1 MNETNFSRSKIG
13 KQAGTIG
20 FLCNLLLAT
29 GKIATGSIFSSVAVL
44 ADGINNLSDAA
55 ASGITLLGFH
65 FSKKPADKKHP
76 YGHARYE
83 YLSALVISAMIFVAG
98 FEVAK
103 SAVEQILHPVRVSL
117 TPLFAV
123 LLCISIATKLFL
135 VFFYSALEKKIHSDT
150 LLAAK
155 IDSRNDVLCT
165 GAVLISVGVE
175 HFFHIPID
183 GITSAALSLF
193 ILYSG
198 IRLAQKTISPILGED
213 GDPELKKKIIAHFE
227 ACKMVLGCHDL
238 IIHDYGPD
246 KRYASIHVEMDQT
259 ADPMESHSL
268 LDRLE
273 RECLRELGV
282 HLVTHL
288 DPVEKDDPKTATL
301 RTRINALLKMKNPR
315 LEMHDL
321 RFTNDEENLEVFFD
335 ITVPEDTVL
344 CREELEKAFGEAMK
358 SLDDKN
364 YMFHITLHL

>member
-1 MNETNFSRSKIG
+1 MNETNFTRSKIG
-13 KQAGTIG
+13 KRAGAVG
-20 FLCNLLLAT
+20 FFCNLFLAL
-29 GKIATGSIFSSVAVL
+29 GKIVAGSVFSSVSVL
-44 ADGINNLSDAA
+44 ADGVNNLSDAA
-55 ASGITLLGFH
+55 SSGVTLLGFH

-83 YLSALVISAMIFVAG
+83 YLSALVISAMILVAG

-103 SAVEQILHPVRVSL
+103 SAVGQILHPVRVSL

-135 VFFYSALEKKIHSDT
+135 VFFYSALEKKIRSDT

-198 IRLAQKTISPILGED
+198 IHLAKKTISPLLGED
-213 GDPELKKKIIAHFE
+213 GDPELKKKITSHFE

-259 ADPMESHSL
+259 ADPVESHRL

-273 RECLRELGV
+273 RECLRKFGV

-288 DPVEKDDPKTATL
+288 DPVEKDDPETAKMKVKIDT
-301 RTRINALLKMKNPR
+301 LLKMKDPR
-315 LEMHDL
+315 LEIHDL
-321 RFTNDEENLEVFFD
+321 RFEKSKNEIFFD
-335 ITVPEDTVL
+335 VTVPENSTL
-344 CREELEKAFGEAMK
+344 CKNELEKTMENAMH
-358 SLDDKN
+358 SLDDN
-364 YMFHITLHL
+364 RYIFHITLHL

>member
-1 MNETNFSRSKIG
+1 MNKEKQTRSLIG
-13 KQAGTIG
+13 KRAGLIG
-20 FLCNLLLAT
+20 ILCNLVLAA
-29 GKIATGSIFSSVAVL
+29 GKIATGIVFSSVSVL

-65 FSKKPADKKHP
+65 FSKKPADKEHP

-83 YLSALVISAMIFVAG
+83 YLTGLVISALILAVG
-98 FEVAK
+98 FELAK
-103 SAVEQILHPVRVSL
+103 SGVEAIIDPVKVALS
-117 TPLFAV
+117 PLFALV
-123 LLCISIATKLFL
+123 LGISIAVKLFL
-135 VFFYSALEKKIHSDT
+135 VFFFGSLGKKIGSST

-155 IDSRNDVLCT
+155 TDSRNDVLCT
-165 GAVLISVGVE
+165 TAVFVSVGAE
-175 HFFHIPID
+175 HFFDLHID

-198 IRLAQKTISPILGED
+198 ISLAKQTISPLLGEA
-213 GDPELKKKIIAHFE
+213 GDPELKEKILSRFK
-227 ACKMVLGCHDL
+227 ACNEIIGCHDL

-273 RECLRELGV
+273 RECLREFGV

-301 RTRINALLKMKNPR
+301 RTKIHALLKMKNPR

-321 RFTNDEENLEVFFD
+321 RFTNNEENLEVFFD

-344 CREELEKAFGEAMK
+344 CHEELEEAFGEAMK

-364 YMFHITLHL
+364 YMFHISLHL